1 MSNLLHFLT
10 NLATNPRQ
18 QGVFKTN
25 HETVMELSGLSQLER
40 TAIKSNNP
48 ALITASFGDK
58 SFQSALTILDP
69 APDPLPDP
77 DSPQSPDEE
86 IKQRFA
92 KVV

>member
-18 QGVFKTN
+18 QEVFKADPN
-25 HETVMELSGLSQLER
+25 TVMELSGLSQAEQ
-40 TAIKSNNP
+40 TAIKSNNSS
-48 ALITASFGDK
+48 LIAASFADK
-58 SFQSALTILDP
+58 SFQATLSFADP

-77 DSPQSPDEE
+77 DPPQSPPEE
-86 IKQRFA
+86 IKQQFA

>member
-1 MSNLLHFLT
+1 LSNLLHFLT

-18 QGVFKTN
+18 QEVFKADPN
-25 HETVMELSGLSQLER
+25 TVMELIGLSQLER

-48 ALITASFGDK
+48 SLIAASFVNK
-58 SFQSALTILDP
+58 SFQASLTVFDP

-77 DSPQSPDEE
+77 DPPQSPPEE
-86 IKQRFA
+86 IKQQFA